1 MQDKSKGIIKELFF
15 LVKKLS
21 KRRRIQLVLIIVL
34 SFFSA
39 IFEII
44 SLAALIPF
52 LEILNDDSSS
62 FNEPIINNFILMLKD
77 YSGNDFS
84 YYLTLIFVG
93 VTILSGVFRFILL
106 WIQTRVTHLIGAD
119 ISIMIYSKSIYQ
131 PYSSHIKK
139 NSSDIIASISTK
151 VDRLVRDSLVS
162 VLLVISSG
170 LMSVSLICF
179 LFYIEPVVAL
189 GSFGSFGFI
198 YLVII
203 LLSKKFL
210 KRNSK
215 AINHYQNLVFKAL
228 SEGFGGMKD
237 IVINRSQEFFINKY
251 RSSDIPMRR
260 AHANIA
266 IIGGAPRFALE
277 ALGFTTFALIAFIL
291 KNNGY
296 SGAET
301 TSILALFAISS
312 MKIIPLLQQIYAGIS
327 SISGSRFFLYDINDF
342 LSLEIHDP
350 KNIKPINFNS
360 EIKIDN
366 VSFRFSENDEWIL
379 KDFSTIIPSGKM
391 VGIIGS
397 TGSGKSTLLNIIM
410 GLLTPNVGNLKID
423 NELIDENLVLSWRKK
438 IAYVPQE
445 IFLNDS
451 SIYENIALGV
461 ESNEI
466 DHDRVKKVSKSAM
479 IYNDIISW
487 SDGFKTKVG
496 ERGVNISG
504 GQKQRIGLARALYRQ
519 PELLILDEATSAL
532 DYKTER
538 EVMNAVESLSKN
550 LTVIIVAH
558 RLETLKNCD
567 MVIELKNNYIK

>member
-15 LVKKLS
+15 LIKKLT
-21 KRRRIQLVLIIVL
+21 KRRRIQLASIIIL

-52 LEILNDDSSS
+52 LEILNEDGSS
-62 FNEPIINNFILMLKD
+62 FNEPIINNFILILKD

-93 VTILSGVFRFILL
+93 ITILSGFFRFILL

-119 ISIMIYSKSIYQ
+119 ISVMIYSKSLYQ

-139 NSSDIIASISTK
+139 NSSDIISSISTK
-151 VDRLVRDSLVS
+151 VDRLVRDSLVN
-162 VLLVISSG
+162 VLLVISAG

-210 KRNSK
+210 KRDSK

-228 SEGFGGMKD
+228 SEGFGGIKD
-237 IVINRSQEFFINKY
+237 IIINRSQEVFINKY

-291 KNNGY
+291 KINGY

-327 SISGSRFFLYDINDF
+327 GISGSRFFLYDINDF

-350 KNIKPINFNS
+350 KNIKKINFNS
-360 EIKIDN
+360 EIKIEN

-379 KDFSTIIPSGKM
+379 KDFSMTIPSGKM

-410 GLLTPNVGNLKID
+410 GLLIPNVGNLQID

-461 ESNEI
+461 DLNEI

-538 EVMNAVESLSKN
+538 EVMKAVESLSKN

-567 MVIELKNNYIK
+567 MIIELNNDNVK

>member
-15 LVKKLS
+15 LIKKLT
-21 KRRRIQLVLIIVL
+21 KRRRIQLASIIIL

-52 LEILNDDSSS
+52 LEILNEDGSS
-62 FNEPIINNFILMLKD
+62 FNEPIINNFILILKD

-93 VTILSGVFRFILL
+93 ITILSGFFRFTLL

-119 ISIMIYSKSIYQ
+119 ISVMIYSKSLYQ

-139 NSSDIIASISTK
+139 NSSDIISSISTK
-151 VDRLVRDSLVS
+151 VDRLVRDSLVN
-162 VLLVISSG
+162 VLLVISAG

-210 KRNSK
+210 KRDSK

-228 SEGFGGMKD
+228 SEGFGGIKD
-237 IVINRSQEFFINKY
+237 IIINRSQEVFINKY

-291 KNNGY
+291 KINGY

-327 SISGSRFFLYDINDF
+327 GISGSRFFLYDINDF

-350 KNIKPINFNS
+350 KNIKKINFNS
-360 EIKIDN
+360 EIKIEN

-379 KDFSTIIPSGKM
+379 KDFSMTIPSGKM

-410 GLLTPNVGNLKID
+410 GLLIPNVGNLQID

-461 ESNEI
+461 DLNEI

-538 EVMNAVESLSKN
+538 EVMKAVESLSKN

-567 MVIELKNNYIK
+567 MIIELNNDNVK

>member
-15 LVKKLS
+15 LIKKLT
-21 KRRRIQLVLIIVL
+21 KRRRIQLASIIIL

-52 LEILNDDSSS
+52 LEILNDDGSS
-62 FNEPIINNFILMLKD
+62 FNEPVINNFILILKD

-93 VTILSGVFRFILL
+93 ITILSGFFRFILL

-119 ISIMIYSKSIYQ
+119 ISVMIYSKSLYQ

-139 NSSDIIASISTK
+139 NSSDIISSISTK
-151 VDRLVRDSLVS
+151 VDRLVRDSLVN

-210 KRNSK
+210 KRDSK

-228 SEGFGGMKD
+228 SEGFGGIKD
-237 IVINRSQEFFINKY
+237 IIINRSQEVFINKY

-291 KNNGY
+291 KINGY

-327 SISGSRFFLYDINDF
+327 GISGSRFFLYDINDF

-350 KNIKPINFNS
+350 KNIKKINFNS
-360 EIKIDN
+360 EIKIEN

-379 KDFSTIIPSGKM
+379 KDFSMTIPSGKM

-410 GLLTPNVGNLKID
+410 GLLIPNVGNLQID

-461 ESNEI
+461 DLNKI

-538 EVMNAVESLSKN
+538 EVMKAVESLSKN

-567 MVIELKNNYIK
+567 MIIELNNDNVK

>member
-15 LVKKLS
+15 LIKKLT
-21 KRRRIQLVLIIVL
+21 KRRRIQLASIIIL

-52 LEILNDDSSS
+52 LEILNDDGSS
-62 FNEPIINNFILMLKD
+62 FNEPVINNFILILKD

-93 VTILSGVFRFILL
+93 ITILSGFFRFTLL

-119 ISIMIYSKSIYQ
+119 ISVMIYSKSLYQ

-139 NSSDIIASISTK
+139 NSSDIISSISTK
-151 VDRLVRDSLVS
+151 VDRLVRDSLVN

-210 KRNSK
+210 KRDSK

-228 SEGFGGMKD
+228 SEGFGGIKD
-237 IVINRSQEFFINKY
+237 IIINRSQEVFINKY

-291 KNNGY
+291 KINGY

-327 SISGSRFFLYDINDF
+327 GISGSRFFLYDINDF

-350 KNIKPINFNS
+350 KNIKKINFNS
-360 EIKIDN
+360 EIKIEN

-379 KDFSTIIPSGKM
+379 KDFSMTIPSGKM

-410 GLLTPNVGNLKID
+410 GLLIPNVGNLQID

-461 ESNEI
+461 DLNKI

-538 EVMNAVESLSKN
+538 EVMKAVESLSKN

-567 MVIELKNNYIK
+567 MIIELNNDNVK

>member
-15 LVKKLS
+15 LIKKLT
-21 KRRRIQLVLIIVL
+21 KRRRIQLASIIIL

-52 LEILNDDSSS
+52 LEILNEDGSS
-62 FNEPIINNFILMLKD
+62 FNEPIINNFILILKD

-93 VTILSGVFRFILL
+93 ITILSGFFRFILL

-119 ISIMIYSKSIYQ
+119 ISVMIYSKSLYQ

-139 NSSDIIASISTK
+139 NSSDIISSISTK
-151 VDRLVRDSLVS
+151 VDRLVRDSLVN

-210 KRNSK
+210 KRDSK

-228 SEGFGGMKD
+228 SEGFGGIKD
-237 IVINRSQEFFINKY
+237 IIINRSQEVFINKY

-291 KNNGY
+291 KINGY

-327 SISGSRFFLYDINDF
+327 GISGSRFFLYDINDF

-350 KNIKPINFNS
+350 KNIKKINFNS
-360 EIKIDN
+360 EIKIEN

-379 KDFSTIIPSGKM
+379 KDFSMTIPSGKM

-410 GLLTPNVGNLKID
+410 GLLIPNVGNLQID

-461 ESNEI
+461 DLNKI

-538 EVMNAVESLSKN
+538 EVMKAVESLSKN

-567 MVIELKNNYIK
+567 MIIELNNDNVK

>member
-15 LVKKLS
+15 LIKKLT
-21 KRRRIQLVLIIVL
+21 KRRRIQLASIIIL

-52 LEILNDDSSS
+52 LEILNEDGSP
-62 FNEPIINNFILMLKD
+62 FNEPIINNFILILKD

-93 VTILSGVFRFILL
+93 ITILSGFFRFILL

-119 ISIMIYSKSIYQ
+119 ISVMIYSKSLYQ

-139 NSSDIIASISTK
+139 NSSDIISSISTK
-151 VDRLVRDSLVS
+151 VDRLVRDSLVN

-210 KRNSK
+210 KRDSK

-228 SEGFGGMKD
+228 SEGFGGIKD
-237 IVINRSQEFFINKY
+237 IIINRSQEVFINKY

-291 KNNGY
+291 KINGY

-327 SISGSRFFLYDINDF
+327 GISGSRFFLYDINDF

-350 KNIKPINFNS
+350 KNIKKINFNS
-360 EIKIDN
+360 EIKIEN

-379 KDFSTIIPSGKM
+379 KDFSMTIPSGKM

-410 GLLTPNVGNLKID
+410 GLLIPNVGNLQID

-461 ESNEI
+461 DLNEI

-538 EVMNAVESLSKN
+538 EVMKAVESLSKN

-567 MVIELKNNYIK
+567 MIIELNNDNVK